1 MDPLLDPNGKCALK
15 LDVKLE
21 HGDTPKTIFK
31 SIVQNCPNAKAI
43 VTEKEYL
50 FVMVGKECGR
60 EDIGEHL
67 TNVELPFPIHQN
79 FFEIML
85 YTKDEPHPLLDRALG
100 VVYQYN
106 SYNLYTVQR
115 ASSTEQKQ

>member
-15 LDVKLE
+15 PDVKLE

-85 YTKDEPHPLLDRALG
+85 YTKDDPDPLGDRTLG
-100 VVYQYN
+100 DVYRWN
-106 SYNLYTVQR
+106 EFTPDDYTAQQ
-115 ASSTEQKQ
+115 AYQKKQ